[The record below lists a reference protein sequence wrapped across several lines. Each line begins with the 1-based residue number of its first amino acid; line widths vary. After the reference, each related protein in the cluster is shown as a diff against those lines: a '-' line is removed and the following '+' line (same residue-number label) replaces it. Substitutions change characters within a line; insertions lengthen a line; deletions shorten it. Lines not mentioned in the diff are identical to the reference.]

1 MKIRFINWFIAA
13 GCVAAALLAGCG
25 RRDEATVG
33 TPENPLVVVLSPAHA
48 PSASSGALAL
58 LEKHLEAAT
67 GMSIEMKVALSP
79 ADTIKKFDSDLAD
92 AGLVTLEEYL
102 VAREEYGVRPVLQV
116 LRGNKLS
123 VYDGVILTKAV
134 GGAKSVAG
142 LAGKK
147 VGFTGPYSVS
157 GFTLPSIYLKKAG
170 VEVNPDF
177 SPSHDGNLQKLIR
190 GEVYA
195 AATYARQAARQPGLK
210 ILAVTGK
217 VPNEPLI
224 VRRDLSPEKR
234 AALASAFVRLADTR
248 EGRAALAALADIT
261 GFRPADEDV
270 YRPVHD
276 LIRSE
281 GKTVYDLVPDGWY
294 IYRLN
299 QPYYPN

>member
-1 MKIRFINWFIAA
+1 MKTRSINWFIAA
-13 GCVAAALLAGCG
+13 GLFSAALAAGCG
-25 RRDEATVG
+25 RRKEATVG

-48 PSASSGALAL
+48 PVSSGALVFI
-58 LEKHLEAAT
+58 EKYLEAAT
-67 GMSIEMKVALSP
+67 GMSIDLKVALSP
-79 ADTIKKFDSDLAD
+79 ADAIKKFDADQAD
-92 AGLVTLEEYL
+92 AGLITLEEYL
-102 VAREEYGVRPVLQV
+102 VAREEYGVRPVLQA

-123 VYDGVILTKAV
+123 AYDGVILTRAA

-177 SPSHDGNLQKLIR
+177 SSSHEGNLQKLVK

-195 AATYARQAARQPGLK
+195 AATYARQAARRPGLK

-217 VPNEPLI
+217 VPNEPLV
-224 VRRDLSPEKR
+224 VRRGLAPEKS
-234 AALASAFVRLADTR
+234 AALVSAFLKLADTK
-248 EGRAALAALADIT
+248 EGRSSLGALADIT

-276 LIRSE
+276 LIWAE